1 MCKKLR
7 FLKMKELD
15 SKDHKILYNL
25 FLNSR
30 ESLSSIGKKVG
41 LPKTVVK
48 YRIDRLVNE
57 KIIEKFN
64 AMIDVFKLGYTVY
77 RLNFVFQYASPE
89 KENEIIDYFINYKN
103 TWSLASS
110 KGRYDFTATIL
121 VKNPGEF
128 YSFYEETLRLF
139 RYYLKEIDFS
149 QLYEKFGYKHATLF
163 TDSPHS
169 QEKAYE
175 YRYTGKILEIDE
187 IDYKILSMLS
197 KNSRIPSIE
206 IAKEINMS
214 STTIINR
221 ISRLIKEG
229 IIQRYS
235 ISIDTIKL
243 GYKPFNVNLSLRNYI
258 QKNKIINY
266 LSNIQFIWE
275 IHKAVGG
282 YDLELSIFTLNFEH
296 FHKLMEDIRNNFPDD
311 ITNYDYLY
319 VTKIHKTNFLP

>member
-1 MCKKLR
+1 MQ
-7 FLKMKELD
+7 ELD

-25 FLNSR
+25 LLNSR
-30 ESLSSIGKKVG
+30 ESLSAIGKKVG

-57 KIIEKFN
+57 KIIENFN
-64 AMIDVFKLGYTVY
+64 TMIDVFKLGYTVY

-89 KENEIIDYFINYKN
+89 KENEIIEYFVNHKN
-103 TWSLASS
+103 TWSAASE
-110 KGRYDFTATIL
+110 KGRYDFTVTIL

-128 YSFYEETLRLF
+128 YSFYEETLKQF

-175 YRYTGKILEIDE
+175 YRFTRKTVKIDD
-187 IDYKILSMLS
+187 IDYQILCMLS

-206 IAKEINMS
+206 IAKEVKMT

-221 ISRLIKEG
+221 ISQLIKNG

-235 ISIDTIKL
+235 ITIDTIKL
-243 GYKPFNVNLSLRNYI
+243 GYKPFNVNLSLRNYDR
-258 QKNKIINY
+258 KNLIINY
-266 LSNIQFIWE
+266 LGSIPFIWE

-282 YDLELSIFTLNFEH
+282 YDLELSVFTLNFEH
-296 FHKLMEDIRNNFPDD
+296 FHKLIEDIRNKFPED

-319 VTKIHKTNFLP
+319 VTKMHKTHYLPDK